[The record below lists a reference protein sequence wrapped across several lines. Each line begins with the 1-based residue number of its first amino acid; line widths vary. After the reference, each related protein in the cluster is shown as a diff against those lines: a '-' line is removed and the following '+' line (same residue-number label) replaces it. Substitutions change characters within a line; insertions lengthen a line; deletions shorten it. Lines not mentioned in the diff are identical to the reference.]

1 MKYLPFE
8 SFEIHTHLT
17 LDEVY
22 YRLCA
27 SVDTERKWLIF
38 TNKPFWG
45 EVDRRDFRI
54 WRATWW
60 NANIGPVVSGKIWS
74 EGSGCCVAIRM
85 RMPWFG
91 LLFWSFWLGAVW
103 IMYFGG
109 IASLLIQKFQTGIW
123 HIESPW
129 LLLPGIGMFALG
141 YLIFMRPF
149 KSEVRYIRDYL
160 LRLSQTG
167 EGNIIYRDE
176 FLGFIE
182 PQIIRLLF
190 LLTLIISLGWIAF
203 SFLR

>member
-8 SFEIHTHLT
+8 DFEIQTTLT
-17 LDEVY
+17 SDEVY

-60 NANIGPVVSGKIWS
+60 NHNIGPVISGKIWP
-74 EGSGCCVAIRM
+74 GTSGCCIVIRM

-91 LLFWSFWLGAVW
+91 FLFWLFWLGAVLY
-103 IMYFGG
+103 MYFGG
-109 IASLLIQKFQTGIW
+109 IAYLIIQKFQTGIW
-123 HIESPW
+123 QIESP
-129 LLLPGIGMFALG
+129 LFLLPGIVIFALG

-149 KSEVRYIRDYL
+149 KSGVRYIRDYL
-160 LRLSQTG
+160 LWLSQTG

-176 FLGFIE
+176 FLGFTE
-182 PQIIRLLF
+182 PQIIRSLF
-190 LLTLIISLGWIAF
+190 LLMLIISLGWIVF